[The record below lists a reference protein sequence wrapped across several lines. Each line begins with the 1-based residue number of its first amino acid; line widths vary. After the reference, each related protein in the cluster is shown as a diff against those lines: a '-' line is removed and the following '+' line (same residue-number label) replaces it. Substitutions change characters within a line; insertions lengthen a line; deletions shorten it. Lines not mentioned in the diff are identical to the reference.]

1 MFEVASSPI
10 STMSVHT
17 LSAPVLRASLGQIV
31 DAPGFAA
38 ANPHLSA
45 QQTAGIRHNNWPACP
60 VFTPYAIT
68 HHGYSQSKI
77 QLFAIPIQTAC

>member
-1 MFEVASSPI
+1 MFQHVPPPEFK
-10 STMSVHT
+10 MSVNN

-31 DAPGFAA
+31 DAPGFVA

-45 QQTAGIRHNNWPACP
+45 QQRAGIRQNNWPACP

-68 HHGYSQSKI
+68 HHGYSQSKNLTI
-77 QLFAIPIQTAC
+77 LQF